1 MRRSE
6 YEASIIYG
14 AIVKK
19 KKSRKPE
26 TNSVLASWSGRQQ
39 GDGLPFRAARS
50 PYSVSGRHGGQNL
63 YYSLH
68 KLTQHW
74 IRSKVDDMDVK
85 IRVPYLS
92 RNTINGAS
100 LEEQGSA

>member
-1 MRRSE
+1 MGQSL
-6 YEASIIYG
+6 
-14 AIVKK
+14 KK
-19 KKSRKPE
+19 KVVSLRPI
-26 TNSVLASWSGRQQ
+26 VFWLHGGSGRQQ